1 MYYDEYEPVET
12 WKEFIPFF
20 VGGMVLAIVAIII
33 GFGLI

>member
-1 MYYDEYEPVET
+1 MYYDECELVEA

-20 VGGMVLAIVAIII
+20 VGGVVLTIVAIII